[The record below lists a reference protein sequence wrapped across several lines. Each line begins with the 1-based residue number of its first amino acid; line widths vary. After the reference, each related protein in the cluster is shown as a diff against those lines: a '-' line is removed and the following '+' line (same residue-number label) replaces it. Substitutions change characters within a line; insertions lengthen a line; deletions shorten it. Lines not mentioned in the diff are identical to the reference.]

1 MVRVGGGWVALDE
14 FLLKNDPCRVM
25 LVLPLPDPDKPEQH
39 EPWCP
44 LAKGRTNIELREQF
58 ILADGVSQTMS
69 AFRPKTSASTSGS
82 SASSLRTP
90 AGPITK
96 VRERSGRSVPM
107 SRSSRTAGTPDSQSD
122 TEGTGLKTPRKM
134 SYRSTLTPG
143 GSRPSSQPASRTG
156 SRPGSKPPSRH
167 GSNLSLDSTDDG
179 TPSRIPRRTTVSRTG
194 TSTPRRL
201 GVNGTGSRP
210 RTPTGLISPAS
221 PAQRSRIPVYKG
233 SNDTMDP
240 ESPSQSTS
248 SSCSVSF
255 SSGFRSL
262 PSSGKTKIPVV
273 KSRPATHSRS
283 TTNTTIPNA
292 PNLRTASRT
301 RTPSGS
307 NTPVPPGMQ
316 TAASR
321 LLRKPSDS
329 KSKESKEPFRL

>member
-14 FLLKNDPCRVM
+14 FLLKNDPCRAEEHLAELM
-25 LVLPLPDPDKPEQH
+25 PIFEQ
-39 EPWCP
+39 
-44 LAKGRTNIELREQF
+44 LRAKGEVGNAYPMQV
-58 ILADGVSQTMS
+58 G
-69 AFRPKTSASTSGS
+69 STSGPTVYMAHGNPYS
-82 SASSLRTP
+82 CHNR
-90 AGPITK
+90 

>member
-221 PAQRSRIPVYKG
+221 PAQR
-233 SNDTMDP
+233 
-240 ESPSQSTS
+240 
-248 SSCSVSF
+248 
-255 SSGFRSL
+255 
-262 PSSGKTKIPVV
+262 
-273 KSRPATHSRS
+273 PATHSRS